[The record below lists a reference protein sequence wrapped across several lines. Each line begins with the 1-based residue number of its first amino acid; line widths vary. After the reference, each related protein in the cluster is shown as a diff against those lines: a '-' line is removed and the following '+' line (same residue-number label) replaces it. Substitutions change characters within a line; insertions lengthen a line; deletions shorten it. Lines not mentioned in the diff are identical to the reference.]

1 MLKKKQLKKRGLI
14 ATLNMLKVSLQL
26 LESYMVK
33 QMAYKLTMSFN
44 LLSLRSYSQKANEI
58 GNDLARKIAKGH
70 EAVVYT
76 HADKGH
82 IHNHIVINNVNYE
95 NGKKLQLHGQKAIDN
110 TRAISDEL
118 CKEQGLSIVKEPTAK
133 VRYTLAEKS
142 IIEKG
147 GVSWKDELRQAIDF
161 EKAHSTS
168 YKDFKQNLTE
178 KYGIEVNDKGKHIT
192 YKHPDH
198 EKVVRGNKLGL
209 DYERGTIEHGF
220 SRQIERADGERERSS
235 DQAREQS
242 RTQSTDGANNRV
254 EQAHA
259 ELHKGSSE
267 RGHHE
272 KADGGKRTGEREKRP
287 VERFRR
293 T

>member
-44 LLSLRSYSQKANEI
+44 LLSLRSYSPKANEI

-142 IIEKG
+142 IIEKA
-147 GVSWKDELRQAIDF
+147 VSVGKTSLDKLLTLKRLIQRATRISSRTSPRNTGLRSTT
-161 EKAHSTS
+161 KASTS
-168 YKDFKQNLTE
+168 PT
-178 KYGIEVNDKGKHIT
+178 
-192 YKHPDH
+192 
-198 EKVVRGNKLGL
+198 
-209 DYERGTIEHGF
+209 
-220 SRQIERADGERERSS
+220 
-235 DQAREQS
+235 
-242 RTQSTDGANNRV
+242 STP
-254 EQAHA
+254 
-259 ELHKGSSE
+259 
-267 RGHHE
+267 
-272 KADGGKRTGEREKRP
+272 TM
-287 VERFRR
+287 RR
-293 T
+293 W